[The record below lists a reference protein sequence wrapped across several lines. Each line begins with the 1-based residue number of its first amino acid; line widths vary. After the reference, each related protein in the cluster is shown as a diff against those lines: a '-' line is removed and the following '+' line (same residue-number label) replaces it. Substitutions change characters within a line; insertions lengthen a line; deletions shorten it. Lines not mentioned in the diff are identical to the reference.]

1 MAYVS
6 SAKRESYIVEAGAD
20 VIDLLNGVRIVV
32 GAEVQETHHRSLLI
46 LNVAGALALVHERL
60 EVQENVLQNI
70 WRKIR
75 LEHIFVFVRNKCST
89 GI

>member
-6 SAKRESYIVEAGAD
+6 SAKRESYIVETGAD

-46 LNVAGALALVHERL
+46 LNVAGALALVHELL

-70 WRKIR
+70 
-75 LEHIFVFVRNKCST
+75 
-89 GI
+89 

>member
-6 SAKRESYIVEAGAD
+6 SAKRESYIVETGAD

-32 GAEVQETHHRSLLI
+32 GTEVQETHHRSLLI
-46 LNVAGALALVHERL
+46 LNVTGALALVHELL

-70 WRKIR
+70 
-75 LEHIFVFVRNKCST
+75 
-89 GI
+89 